1 MKRLKE
7 RNRRMAEENK
17 KENTQKKDV
26 DIDVPVVDNQNEE
39 ETEKASEDKSFEEK
53 DLAAE
58 IEKAKADAAEANDK
72 YLRLFAEFDNYR
84 KRTTKEKTE
93 CYNDATV
100 KCVEQILPVMDAFD
114 IALKAPCQDEKFFK
128 GMEMILNQFVAI
140 LGKMNVVEIKALGE
154 KFDPN
159 IHHAI
164 KQAESDDMESDTV
177 CEVFQKG
184 YMLGERLI
192 RPAMVAVVS

>member
-7 RNRRMAEENK
+7 RKRRMAEENK
-17 KENTQKKDV
+17 KENTQEKDPQKKDV
-26 DIDVPVVDNQNEE
+26 DIDVPVVDNQNKE
-39 ETEKASEDKSFEEK
+39 ETEKAPEEK

-58 IEKAKADAAEANDK
+58 IDKAKADAAEANDK

-100 KCVEQILPVMDAFD
+100 KCIEQILPVMDAFD

-128 GMEMILNQFVAI
+128 GMEMILNQFIAI

-164 KQAESDDMESDTV
+164 KQTESDEMESDTV

>member
-1 MKRLKE
+1 
-7 RNRRMAEENK
+7 MAEETKREDEELDIENESL
-17 KENTQKKDV
+17 KEDDEDVSLKDENSCDGV
-26 DIDVPVVDNQNEE
+26 DI
-39 ETEKASEDKSFEEK
+39 EKLK
-53 DLAAE
+53 AE
-58 IEKAKADAAEANDK
+58 AAEANDK

-93 CYNDATV
+93 CYNDAVV
-100 KCVEQILPVMDAFD
+100 KCIEQILPVMDAFD
-114 IALKAPCQDEKFFK
+114 MALKAPCQDEKFLK
-128 GMEMILNQFVAI
+128 GMEMILNQFVTI

-164 KQAESDDMESDTV
+164 KQAESDEMETDTV

-184 YMLGERLI
+184 YMLGDRLI